1 MRSPNKETS
10 SSADTQRELVGD
22 FPSCQTL
29 GWPIL
34 SRTRHRAIKT
44 AMINVSTIDIK
55 HWPWPRVEIA
65 EGQPGQLEKLEPWRW
80 PTGGCNY
87 WWIIY
92 CQHCPLP
99 QGWLVFCLENV
110 CSQWHRLDER
120 AVGAELQIA
129 VLEPGVIESC
139 SFAPIGIYRSPD
151 FAIYGSQ
158 LSGVCVRIIS
168 IQYIQYIRYCIDALI
183 ARNHL
188 SYK

>member
-1 MRSPNKETS
+1 MTTNGQLRLIKMRSPNKETS

-92 CQHCPLP
+92 CQHCPLW
-99 QGWLVFCLENV
+99 QWDMATGLVGL
-110 CSQWHRLDER
+110 
-120 AVGAELQIA
+120 
-129 VLEPGVIESC
+129 
-139 SFAPIGIYRSPD
+139 
-151 FAIYGSQ
+151 
-158 LSGVCVRIIS
+158 LSGECLQPMTSTRRASSWSGAADCCPRAGSHWILLLCS
-168 IQYIQYIRYCIDALI
+168 YW
-183 ARNHL
+183 HL
-188 SYK
+188 SQPWLCNLWLAIIWSVCAHH